1 MYSLKLATLAAC
13 LIATLG
19 ACGGD
24 VTDSQDQPSRTGD
37 EESDFRNRGDSK
49 RIERKYDRRK
59 HHREHRD
66 AGASSSGGSGGA
78 SCEPPRDA
86 GASGG
91 GGIAG
96 GGGLGGGGGSS
107 GGKSCTS
114 PDVCEGC
121 GFAGP
126 FGCCKADGKCGCSW
140 YPTYCF

>member
-1 MYSLKLATLAAC
+1 MRSLKLGTLAAC

-24 VTDSQDQPSRTGD
+24 VTDSRDQPSRTED
-37 EESDFRNRGDSK
+37 EDSRNREESK
-49 RIERKYDRRK
+49 RDRRK
-59 HHREHRD
+59 YTERWD
-66 AGASSSGGSGGA
+66 AGASSAGGSGGA

-91 GGIAG
+91 GGLTG

-140 YPTYCF
+140 APSYCF